1 MVNHHLTYNAVWV
14 CQQLLKCLMPLWGF
28 PPPGDVCGSQQLS
41 DTRKSLI
48 YYALFWQIAA
58 KYGVKCL
65 HWFLATVTGVLK
77 ISDMG
82 VLDIINENSL
92 SH

>member
-1 MVNHHLTYNAVWV
+1 MADFCGKSPFNLQCCLGLPATAEVLNA
-14 CQQLLKCLMPLWGF
+14 LWGF

-58 KYGVKCL
+58 K
-65 HWFLATVTGVLK
+65 F
-77 ISDMG
+77 
-82 VLDIINENSL
+82 
-92 SH
+92 